1 MKNIYTF
8 ALESAV
14 KSNSINFDAFI
25 KVLEDMTTSQMI
37 RVIEAVIGCVDV
49 DSMKASIPM
58 RSKVGRDHSAATF
71 KAYNYFTDKVDY
83 DYDYTEVKYFA
94 TPEEAEKYTSTGKYS
109 WDKYKSRQDGEYV
122 FAGTWTSKENSSCD
136 LDYWM
141 NNAIEEEA

>member
-37 RVIEAVIGCVDV
+37 RVIEAVIGCTDV
-49 DSMKASIPM
+49 DALKTSIPVH
-58 RSKVGRDHSAATF
+58 SKVGRDNAIATL
-71 KAYNYFTDKVDY
+71 KTYNYFTDEVDY
-83 DYDYTEVKYFA
+83 NYDYTEVKYFA
-94 TPEEAEKYTSTGKYS
+94 TPEEAEKYTSTGKYN
-109 WDKYKSRQDGEYV
+109 WDKYKSRQEGEYV
-122 FAGTWTSKENSSCD
+122 FAGTWTSKNNSSCN

-141 NNAIEEEA
+141 CHVEEEA